1 MPLFLLPIYE
11 KLLEFRFLAGGVLI
25 ALVLGVAGVL
35 APLPPVLK
43 ALAVGVGATL
53 LMAGAIEQ
61 VRQAALARARKASA
75 PKAPAKTLPS
85 LKTPVKPPVKR

>member
-25 ALVLGVAGVL
+25 ALVLGVVGVL
-35 APLPPVLK
+35 APLPPLIK

-53 LMAGAIEQ
+53 FIAGVIEQ
-61 VRQAALARARKASA
+61 VRQLALARSRKAQA
-75 PKAPAKTLPS
+75 PTPAKTLPT
-85 LKTPVKPPVKR
+85 LKAPVKR